1 MSTAQEPPRVVVLT
15 ADGTPPPANEAAL
28 RALADVTV
36 VTRDGLA
43 AALAGT
49 DGRRPA
55 EVLLL
60 WDFFSDALAE
70 AWDAAAGL
78 RWVHVAA
85 AGVDA
90 MLFPALRSSG
100 VRLTNAHG
108 VFDRPIAEF
117 VLAAVLARDKQL
129 HRSKALQ
136 REHRWVHRELRR
148 TQRSTALVVGT
159 GGIGRETARLL
170 RAVGMDVRGAGR
182 TARAEDPDFG
192 TVVASAEL
200 AEHVGW
206 ADHVVLAAP
215 LTAQTRG
222 LVGARVLAAM
232 PPHAHLVNVGRGQLV
247 DEGALVEALRAGRPA
262 AATLDV
268 FDTEPLPP
276 DHPFW
281 DMDDVHVSAHM
292 CGDVE
297 GWRDELAAQF
307 ATNLRRWRAGDPLL
321 NEVDKD
327 AGYVRSP

>member
-1 MSTAQEPPRVVVLT
+1 MSTAHEPPRVVVLT

-36 VTRDGLA
+36 VTRDGLPG
-43 AALAGT
+43 ALAGT
-49 DGRRPA
+49 REQRPA
-55 EVLLL
+55 EALLL

-70 AWDAAAGL
+70 AWDAATGL

-90 MLFPALRSSG
+90 MLFPALRSSD
-100 VRLTNAHG
+100 VLLTNAHG

-117 VLAAVLARDKQL
+117 VLAAVLAQDKQL
-129 HRSKALQ
+129 HRSRALQ
-136 REHRWVHRELRR
+136 QEHRWVHRELRR
-148 TQRSTALVVGT
+148 TQGSTALVVGT

-182 TARAEDPDFG
+182 TGRAEDPDLG
-192 TVVASAEL
+192 TVVPAAEL

-215 LTAQTRG
+215 LTDRTRG
-222 LVGARVLAAM
+222 LVGPRVLAAM
-232 PPHAHLVNVGRGQLV
+232 APHAHLVNVGRGALV
-247 DEGALVEALRAGRPA
+247 DEDALVEALRAGRPG

-281 DMDDVHVSAHM
+281 DMDNVHVSPHM

-307 ATNLRRWRAGDPLL
+307 EENLRRWTAGEQLL
-321 NEVDKD
+321 NQVDKD

>member
-1 MSTAQEPPRVVVLT
+1 MDTVREPPRVVVLT

-36 VTRDGLA
+36 VTREDLA
-43 AALAGT
+43 AALAG
-49 DGRRPA
+49 GGGQRPA

-60 WDFFSDALAE
+60 WDFFSDALAD
-70 AWDAAAGL
+70 AWHAASGL

-90 MLFPALRSSG
+90 MLFPALRDSP

-117 VLAAVLARDKQL
+117 VLAAVLAQDKQL
-129 HRSKALQ
+129 HRSGDLQ
-136 REHRWVHRELRR
+136 RAHRWVHRELRR
-148 TQRSTALVVGT
+148 TQGSTALVLGT
-159 GGIGRETARLL
+159 GGIGRATARLL

-192 TVVASAEL
+192 TVVAADEL
-200 AEHVGW
+200 AAHVGW
-206 ADHVVLAAP
+206 ADHLVLAAP
-215 LTAQTRG
+215 LTERTRG
-222 LVGARVLAAM
+222 VVGPDVLAAM
-232 PPHAHLVNVGRGQLV
+232 APHAHLVNVGRGALV
-247 DEGALVEALRAGRPA
+247 DEDALRDALRAGRPA

-276 DHPFW
+276 EHPFW
-281 DMDDVHVSAHM
+281 EMDTVHVSAHM
-292 CGDVE
+292 CGDVV

-307 ATNLRRWRAGDPLL
+307 EDNLRRWTAGEQLV

-327 AGYVRSP
+327 AGYVRSR